1 MWTFPK
7 LKIERDSTDNFLWK
21 LPLCTVPR
29 HTYFLLSNEFNISG
43 ITWRVCLSRVTFH
56 VICKRPSSHRWFRS
70 RIPQAGES
78 RSLYFWANF
87 HKCVVSK
94 IWRFVGIFAQWQPF
108 QNVKAKFFIP
118 FYPDLNQKPAWNQE
132 PQCKKTHMFFWV
144 FFCFFPWTHMEILS
158 LRKACDLLWKDVFLG
173 SM

>member
-1 MWTFPK
+1 MSIMLVVYVGMASMWTFPK

-21 LPLCTVPR
+21 LPLCTLPR

-43 ITWRVCLSRVTFH
+43 ITWRLCLSRVTFH
-56 VICKRPSSHRWFRS
+56 VICKKPSRHRWFRS
-70 RIPQAGES
+70 RIPLGGES

-118 FYPDLNQKPAWNQE
+118 FYHLSRSQS
-132 PQCKKTHMFFWV
+132 KT
-144 FFCFFPWTHMEILS
+144 S
-158 LRKACDLLWKDVFLG
+158 LESG
-173 SM
+173 TSM